1 MATYNPDHRGYTDLE
16 SLFRGDID
24 EGALHLELG
33 KDALP
38 PKPKVIW
45 DVQTGHRRLC
55 PVLAEPMKAESAST
69 ASTAASS
76 DSPVPETLGA
86 PGYLLSVAPGPNPT
100 QRPLRHTAPGEFFAQ
115 FRRPR
120 RSVVKDQQKR
130 SEVLAAVTSL
140 ANEQKALIDSILEQC
155 DKVSRMILLA
165 TANALRESNARAEK
179 PMPWMTARSHIKKE
193 LAQLAGM
200 DEVHRLLD
208 VHQLDYPET
217 DQTLLYCS
225 PEERNV
231 KVQMESFL
239 LQQVKKFAK
248 NERIC
253 EFDLERVQKRLHLHS
268 KDAEGVLNY
277 AGHEDSGKAAQRWFK
292 QTEALAMAALKD
304 HETGQHKIFAGF
316 AQTLTETTSRMARDN
331 MGTTGFSMS
340 DTHAS
345 FEHVPTA
352 PQGSVLLQPE
362 ERDML
367 QGLEMQKKQKEKAVW
382 ELKRQLD
389 ALMDKRRKMD
399 EDVAPQTSASEG
411 PKSGGERR
419 LQHAKSVKEMDQ
431 ALDTLDEERFQ
442 ARRSMENAGPQMA
455 KMVDFMTTGQRNLR
469 HLLEDLKKAEQKQLE
484 VHQQLEELVWPESKT
499 LVHDMVRNKE
509 MAIELLDASILPVAG
524 SSSSIRISDENM
536 SQVIA
541 DSKNVSNQQLV
552 AAARQRQQ
560 LRQEKEAKE
569 LELEQRRAAAVAA
582 KAEKDALNGVVTLDE
597 AEASL
602 GLDTSL
608 VKDVKGMCLRGNMLL
623 SDLRHEQKD
632 NFVDE
637 VPANVAH
644 VMEEMKE
651 AIAKTSKVLAGK
663 LDMDTVPSLTGEFED
678 VEITVINLKMSQSRG
693 TERRGAMLKRS
704 VRHVEDVLEEAA
716 EERPQSSEK
725 DVRAEKLRQLK
736 EEVETNRV
744 ALAQLERRVQRMRVA
759 VKQAESEAQ
768 SRGRVSTISSVS
780 PLNLTQSS
788 WLAEQSAQSSSQV
801 AEEEDDL
808 SVGSEFDSDAED
820 LACVSTLMLP
830 RKSSAQ
836 KHAGSVV
843 KKESQAESRGG
854 SIAMTRQASHPAAQ
868 GAQGGGRPRPEP
880 IVTPSLSQ
888 AETVERKKSLRA
900 LKQAK
905 LVHEG
910 LQEDLEALR
919 RDVDE
924 LRKAKGLDAGLPS
937 AQGQENSAAVA
948 SPSGATQDAAQV
960 PSENEGPVRTASGR
974 FAQLV
979 RSHSGRILEGVQK
992 SSSLG
997 FAMIGST
1004 KALDKQR
1011 RDLTNQVK
1019 SLKQEVQKKKKLLM
1033 AMVPKDNLQDLINA
1047 GVFPGE
1053 QKTPSNQDNSVDK
1066 QVLSLK
1072 NKLETL
1078 KKSVAFWQTRLEN
1091 HVQKFNAMV
1100 EGPPQSTPGVQDSEM
1115 AETSPSRASQEITSS
1130 PSASSSRWK
1139 STLSRHK
1146 SNGTLS
1152 DLSDHEPPNIVM
1164 HTPGGQGQPSLQAS
1178 GLAGGLA
1185 AGLQVSAVRRVST
1198 EGQGPN
1204 APPKASDLLK
1214 KLKHAGGLVATM
1226 QRGGVLHKSAHHA
1239 VHQREALHLGQR
1251 RHSRDSQS
1259 SVGAEGL
1266 ADLVEGHGVGVGV
1279 AAMATSKSNFSD
1291 IAQQAVQSALEK
1303 QENVPPSP
1311 KKEMTRSK
1319 AFTALKREVH
1329 LLAFAA
1335 HARMKSKGNHRG
1347 ERDARE
1353 HPDVAHEAHEVHER
1367 TNRWEEHRPQE
1378 LDSLEDSDGEDSDQ
1392 SGEETDTPRTKLQN
1406 AMIKVKM
1413 TNFLRKAAQ
1422 EVRQEAQKAA
1432 EEAKQTQAPET
1443 PRLSVTEYA
1452 RNLTQA
1458 AGLPVEDADRLIDM
1472 MRLLSDQFLPFVYQQ
1487 LLDMLS
1493 MPLHEQKTA
1502 LKMLS
1507 LGHVDVSSPMRS
1519 KGEGAKSLG
1528 IASLLATQLLAM
1540 KQAAG
1545 LWDEKTIQANALL
1558 KTLEL
1563 DQEADA
1569 SGDLQ
1574 IEALEDEEGGQRL
1587 LSYYKRARLPS
1598 MRGQKRRFVDASGS
1612 KPFMAR
1618 SIVRRPKTKS
1628 EANLELEGEQLVHE
1642 RPALP
1647 SMGPSMGSQGHSHGP
1662 AVDPLSIDLESSLDP
1677 EELALLRRAQSWSL
1691 RPRKHKDLDS
1701 LGDAASEGMRGYRR
1715 RASRDLDN
1723 YDSDFWDDLQ
1733 ARVRVQKTELYEE
1746 IQEKRREEWRKLGIE
1761 GDESPRSSP
1770 SKTKGLR
1777 GNFQFGGGQTKET
1790 KLFRSRS
1797 QKFRKSN
1804 TTIELNLDP
1813 QGAALRRR
1821 FWLGDLAEE
1830 PQEDLSSGSDGGSL
1844 KHSKSMGDL
1853 SPGRQLRRLSHKGYA
1868 RTSDRQVDL
1877 SPRHLHGGLA
1887 ARPAIKAL
1895 KFLTRGQSPG
1905 PGGFVKLEGGMV
1917 KFAADSPVDHLQS
1930 YTPRGFGMRGR
1941 SKERGLPSF
1950 HLDKKSRRG
1959 QNDFRRGSSMFRRS
1973 FTTPA
1978 QRQES
1983 MSLYERSLTRRMLG
1997 RREARSARSF
2007 SKNLAV
2013 QALLRKQKAA
2023 PSRPLARR
2031 ISEVRRGSLTHQLN
2045 GGPSF
2050 GAGGAS
2056 SVTLGARGAISVT
2069 HYAPAQ
2075 RRKMRHAK
2083 KPRVRV
2089 TSHEE
2094 SLVPE
2099 MPKPTIRP
2107 KFDGWTKQEPGQGI
2121 VLSRLREAR
2130 GLEAALQPGAPFG
2143 VPPVSAPVP
2152 APAPAPSAKSA
2163 AVAALAAQSPG
2174 EASVTQEAQPRMKEG
2189 AADDAEKAA
2198 LELAKKLPL
2207 LPARKMAEI
2216 PVDEASVRLRM
2227 NLMLFHRSRGDS
2239 PGPPGPPNAANAT
2252 PRQPLPQLT
2261 TPRLPMAN
2269 QAAADANPAVSPKKA
2284 VPAMPQFSS
2293 LKGGFT
2299 PIKGMGWPHSARES
2313 AAGSR
2318 TEKNDSGEVSQKAK
2332 EMLYYL
2338 QSFDRAPLQRLLSS
2352 REGPRAKTEPR
2363 RPNENV
2369 EAKAGEQHL
2378 PPIKKEGGRATSQ
2391 AAAWAQFLE
2400 ERLGRHLRTLSKSTP
2415 PPREVKSREIRRLLL
2430 D

>member
-1 MATYNPDHRGYTDLE
+1 MANTSYNPDHRGYTDLE
-16 SLFRGDID
+16 SLFRGDFD

-55 PVLAEPMKAESAST
+55 PAAEPSKAEPESAST

-76 DSPVPETLGA
+76 GGGSPVPEGSLGA

-115 FRRPR
+115 FRRPPHSAAR
-120 RSVVKDQQKR
+120 DKQKR
-130 SEVLAAVTSL
+130 SEVLAAVASL
-140 ANEQKALIDSILEQC
+140 ANEQKAVIDNILDQC
-155 DKVSRMILLA
+155 DKVSRMILLS
-165 TANALRESNARAEK
+165 TANALKESNAKAQK

-193 LAQLAGM
+193 LAQLAGL

-208 VHQLDYPET
+208 VHQLDHPDT

-231 KVQMESFL
+231 KAQMESFL
-239 LQQVKKFAK
+239 LQSVKKFAK
-248 NERIC
+248 NERIF
-253 EFDLERVQKRLHLHS
+253 EFDLERVQKRLNLHS
-268 KDAEGVLNY
+268 KDADGVLNY

-304 HETGQHKIFAGF
+304 HESGQHKIFAGF
-316 AQTLTETTSRMARDN
+316 AQTLADTTSRMSKDH

-340 DTHAS
+340 DTHVS
-345 FEHVPTA
+345 FPEGAAATAA
-352 PQGSVLLQPE
+352 PQGSILLQPE

-367 QGLEMQKKQKEKAVW
+367 QSLEMQKKQKEKAVW

-389 ALMDKRRKMD
+389 ELIDKRRKMD
-399 EDVAPQTSASEG
+399 EAIVPQSSTSERPRS
-411 PKSGGERR
+411 GERR

-431 ALDTLDEERFQ
+431 ALESLDEERLS

-469 HLLEDLKKAEQKQLE
+469 NLLEDLKRAEQKQAE
-484 VHQQLEELVWPESKT
+484 VHEKLEELVRPEAKT

-509 MAIELLDASILPVAG
+509 MAVELLDASILPIAG
-524 SSSSIRISDENM
+524 SSSSIRMADRDENM
-536 SQVIA
+536 SQLIA
-541 DSKNVSNQQLV
+541 DSKTVSNQQLV
-552 AAARQRQQ
+552 AVARKRQQ

-569 LELEQRRAAAVAA
+569 IELEERRAAAVAA
-582 KAEKDALNGVVTLDE
+582 KAEKDAQNGIVALDE

-602 GLDTSL
+602 GIDTSL

-632 NFVDE
+632 NHVEE
-637 VPANVAH
+637 VPPHVAH

-663 LDMDTVPSLTGEFED
+663 LELDNVPSLTGEFED
-678 VEITVINLKMSQSRG
+678 VEITVINLKMTGQSRG
-693 TERRGAMLKRS
+693 TDRRGALLKRS
-704 VRHVEDVLEEAA
+704 VRHVEDVVEEA
-716 EERPQSSEK
+716 EELPGSGEK
-725 DVRAEKLRQLK
+725 NVSAEKLRQLK
-736 EEVETNRV
+736 EEVETNRA

-759 VKQAESEAQ
+759 LKQAESEAQ
-768 SRGRVSTISSVS
+768 SRGRVSTMSSMS
-780 PLNLTQSS
+780 QLTQSS
-788 WLAEQSAQSSSQV
+788 WPAEQHSAS
-801 AEEEDDL
+801 AATEEDDNL

-820 LACVSTLMLP
+820 LACASTLMLP
-830 RKSSAQ
+830 RKSSMQ
-836 KHAGSVV
+836 NAGSGVA
-843 KKESQAESRGG
+843 KKESLAENGRG
-854 SIAMTRQASHPAAQ
+854 STALTRQASHQAL
-868 GAQGGGRPRPEP
+868 GGRPRPEP

-900 LKQAK
+900 LKHAK
-905 LVHEG
+905 LVYEG
-910 LQEDLEALR
+910 LQEDLAALR
-919 RDVDE
+919 SDVEE
-924 LRKAKGLDAGLPS
+924 LRKAKGLPS
-937 AQGQENSAAVA
+937 GAAAQENSSSASSAASAA
-948 SPSGATQDAAQV
+948 SPGATQDAAQV

-979 RSHSGRILEGVQK
+979 RSHSGKILEGVQK
-992 SSSLG
+992 SGSMG

-1011 RDLTNQVK
+1011 RELTNQVK
-1019 SLKQEVQKKKKLLM
+1019 ALKQEVQKKKKLLM

-1053 QKTPSNQDNSVDK
+1053 QKTPTAQDNSGDK
-1066 QVLSLK
+1066 QVAALK

-1078 KKSVAFWQTRLEN
+1078 KKSVGFWQTRLEN

-1100 EGPPQSTPGVQDSEM
+1100 EGPPQTTPGAQESER
-1115 AETSPSRASQEITSS
+1115 AESSSRASQDAASS
-1130 PSASSSRWK
+1130 PSATSSKWK
-1139 STLSRHK
+1139 SSLARLK
-1146 SNGTLS
+1146 SSGTLS
-1152 DLSDHEPPNIVM
+1152 DVSDSVDLPGVIM
-1164 HTPGGQGQPSLQAS
+1164 HHKSDPAIALGGMGQLPSLQAS
-1178 GLAGGLA
+1178 GLPQ
-1185 AGLQVSAVRRVST
+1185 LQVSAVGRST
-1198 EGQGPN
+1198 DVHGPN

-1239 VHQREALHLGQR
+1239 VHQREALHLGHR

-1259 SVGAEGL
+1259 SSAGTEGL
-1266 ADLVEGHGVGVGV
+1266 ADLVEGHGVGGH
-1279 AAMATSKSNFSD
+1279 AMAATKSNFSD

-1335 HARMKSKGNHRG
+1335 HARMRSKGNHQG
-1347 ERDARE
+1347 ERELVPDTHEDHE
-1353 HPDVAHEAHEVHER
+1353 H
-1367 TNRWEEHRPQE
+1367 TNRLEEHRPHE
-1378 LDSLEDSDGEDSDQ
+1378 LDSLEDS
-1392 SGEETDTPRTKLQN
+1392 GEESDPSEVGDTPRTKLQN

-1422 EVRQEAQKAA
+1422 EVRAEAQKAA
-1432 EEAKQTQAPET
+1432 EEAAQAKQTQSPQT

-1452 RNLTQA
+1452 RNLTAA
-1458 AGLPVEDADRLIDM
+1458 AGLPLDDAERLVDM

-1507 LGHVDVSSPMRS
+1507 LGHVDVSSPMRA

-1569 SGDLQ
+1569 SGELQ
-1574 IEALEDEEGGQRL
+1574 IEEPEDDESGQRL
-1587 LSYYKRARLPS
+1587 LAYYKRARMS
-1598 MRGQKRRFVDASGS
+1598 MRGQKRRFVDASANKS
-1612 KPFMAR
+1612 FMAR
-1618 SIVRRPKTKS
+1618 STVRRPMTKTQ
-1628 EANLELEGEQLVHE
+1628 ANLELEGEQLDVHE

-1647 SMGPSMGSQGHSHGP
+1647 TSMAHGHGHGHGP
-1662 AVDPLSIDLESSLDP
+1662 VDPLSIDLESGLDP

-1691 RPRKHKDLDS
+1691 RPRKLKDFDILD
-1701 LGDAASEGMRGYRR
+1701 DAASEGMRGYRR
-1715 RASRDLDN
+1715 RASRDLDSS
-1723 YDSDFWDDLQ
+1723 YDSEFWDDLQ
-1733 ARVRVQKTELYEE
+1733 ERVRVQKTELYEE

-1761 GDESPRSSP
+1761 GDESPGASQG
-1770 SKTKGLR
+1770 KGLR
-1777 GNFQFGGGQTKET
+1777 GNFQFGGGQVKDTQ
-1790 KLFRSRS
+1790 SR
-1797 QKFRKSN
+1797 KFRKSN
-1804 TTIELNLDP
+1804 TTMELNLDP

-1830 PQEDLSSGSDGGSL
+1830 PQDDLSSGSDGDGI
-1844 KHSKSMGDL
+1844 KHSKSLGDL
-1853 SPGRQLRRLSHKGYA
+1853 SGRQLRRLSHQGYA

-1877 SPRHLHGGLA
+1877 SPRHLRGGLA
-1887 ARPAIKAL
+1887 ARPAMNAL
-1895 KFLTRGQSPG
+1895 NFLRVRRSPS
-1905 PGGFVKLEGGMV
+1905 PGGFVRLEGGMV
-1917 KFAADSPVDHLQS
+1917 KFAADTPVDNLQS
-1930 YTPRGFGMRGR
+1930 YTPRGFGMLGR

-1950 HLDKKSRRG
+1950 HLDKKPRRG
-1959 QNDFRRGSSMFRRS
+1959 QSDFRRGSSMFRRS

-1978 QRQES
+1978 AQRQET

-1997 RREARSARSF
+1997 RGARGGREPRGV

-2023 PSRPLARR
+2023 TSKPLARR
-2031 ISEVRRGSLTHQLN
+2031 ISEVRRGSLVHQLN
-2045 GGPSF
+2045 QLQ
-2050 GAGGAS
+2050 GGAS
-2056 SVTLGARGAISVT
+2056 SVTLSGRGSISVT
-2069 HYAPAQ
+2069 HYAPEAK
-2075 RRKMRHAK
+2075 RRKMRGNT

-2089 TSHEE
+2089 TSHEAVPF
-2094 SLVPE
+2094 VPE
-2099 MPKPTIRP
+2099 GPKQTIRP
-2107 KFDGWTKQEPGQGI
+2107 RFDGWTKQEPGQGV
-2121 VLSRLREAR
+2121 VLSPRLR
-2130 GLEAALQPGAPFG
+2130 EAALQPPLPAAPTA
-2143 VPPVSAPVP
+2143 SP
-2152 APAPAPSAKSA
+2152 AQSAKG
-2163 AVAALAAQSPG
+2163 AALAALAAAQSTARTG
-2174 EASVTQEAQPRMKEG
+2174 EAPATQAVPLLPPSTMKEG
-2189 AADDAEKAA
+2189 AAPDAAA
-2198 LELAKKLPL
+2198 AQAAVLELGKKMPL

-2239 PGPPGPPNAANAT
+2239 PGPPNAT
-2252 PRQPLPQLT
+2252 PRLQPLPQLT
-2261 TPRLPMAN
+2261 TPRPPGALGLPA
-2269 QAAADANPAVSPKKA
+2269 APAAPAADGGPKKA

-2299 PIKGMGWPHSARES
+2299 PKDMEGMRWPQSARES
-2313 AAGSR
+2313 AVGSR
-2318 TEKNDSGEVSQKAK
+2318 TEMDSSEVSQKAK

-2352 REGPRAKTEPR
+2352 RDGPRAKTEPR
-2363 RPNENV
+2363 RASGEAT
-2369 EAKAGEQHL
+2369 EAKPAEHL
-2378 PPIKKEGGRATSQ
+2378 PPIKKEGGRVSSQ

-2415 PPREVKSREIRRLLL
+2415 PPREVKGRDIRSLLL